1 MAFNPYDLYS
11 QDPRNQVFGAGS
23 VPYQI
28 QPPVFDDSEQRQRF
42 ADLLRQGYQHPQQ
55 KDATG
60 SPIDAKTAKGIV
72 DWVGGL
78 GGQGLPNSSQNA
90 MTNAIT
96 PDFQSGNYGA
106 PTMNMTGANSITPS
120 FQTDNFQSPEMMQGF
135 NPSMFKGMF

>member
-1 MAFNPYDLYS
+1 MAFNPYDLYN

-28 QPPVFDDSEQRQRF
+28 QPPVFDDSEQRQRL
-42 ADLLRQGYQHPQQ
+42 ADALRKGPMQPQNY
-55 KDATG
+55 
-60 SPIDAKTAKGIV
+60 
-72 DWVGGL
+72 
-78 GGQGLPNSSQNA
+78 GGQSPVSQETADAMMGKVKSLFGDALPNTSQNA

-120 FQTDNFQSPEMMQGF
+120 FQTGNFQSPEMMQVF